1 LTDTNFAPLSDLAQ
15 ELALALRI
23 ARGAGEILQTFY
35 DVSTAVYWKPGDEP
49 VTEADRAANAYLVG
63 ELAGAFPGD
72 GILAEESTDD
82 LARLAHRRV
91 WLVDPLDGT
100 SEFIAHNDDFCVMI
114 GLVDEGRPVLGVIY
128 QPVADIMYSATAGN
142 GAFVEQGGENRSLHV
157 SDISSLAASLPAVSR
172 SHRGPL
178 LDPIMTALG
187 VTRERTIGSLGLKS
201 AALAS
206 GQVDFY
212 IHPAAGPK
220 EWDTCAPEAILREA
234 GGVITDC
241 WNRPLRYNQRD
252 ISRSFGVLA
261 SNATCRQEVGQGV
274 IRALDRFGIDPDF
287 GF

>member
-1 LTDTNFAPLSDLAQ
+1 LIHTDIAQAFDLAQ
-15 ELALALRI
+15 ELAFALRI
-23 ARGAGEILQTFY
+23 ARDAGEILRSFY
-35 DVSTAVYWKPGDEP
+35 EISTEVFWKPGDEP

-63 ELAGAFPGD
+63 ELARAFPED
-72 GILAEESTDD
+72 GILAEESTDN

-100 SEFIAHNDDFCVMI
+100 SEFITHNDEFCVMI

-128 QPVADIMYSATAGN
+128 QPVADIMYGASAGN
-142 GAFVEQGGENRSLHV
+142 GAFVEQSGETRPLHV
-157 SDISSLAASLPAVSR
+157 SDISGPAESLPAVSR
-172 SHRGPL
+172 LHRGPFL
-178 LDPIMTALG
+178 HPIMTALG

-234 GGVITDC
+234 GGIITDC

-252 ISRSFGVLA
+252 IGRPFGVLA
-261 SNATCRQEVGQGV
+261 SNTSCRQEVAQGV
-274 IRALDRFGIDPDF
+274 LRALDRLGIDPDF